1 MYKFSLYKV
10 YILNSVY
17 KIKYNNG
24 DLNDHIFYI
33 WVSSVLI
40 YLTCQVVSLDTNIL
54 FCKLFWISFTSFHI
68 GELTMVE
75 QSSWWIWATWSKVE
89 SRPLRKECSCRRQSH
104 SARNNETKYG
114 PVFGRLDRSSYSC
127 WFFLSLF
134 PPNLLC
140 SAFGLCIW
148 LCPSTHLHAASK
160 NQTKTTRKY
169 FCIRNFLVC

>member
-1 MYKFSLYKV
+1 M
-10 YILNSVY
+10 
-17 KIKYNNG
+17 
-24 DLNDHIFYI
+24 
-33 WVSSVLI
+33 
-40 YLTCQVVSLDTNIL
+40 DTT
-54 FCKLFWISFTSFHI
+54 ISFHM
-68 GELTMVE
+68 GELTVVE
-75 QSSWWIWATWSKVE
+75 QSGWWIWATWLEVE

-169 FCIRNFLVC
+169 CCIRNFLVCYQKKKWNISIQSISIAIQQYNNYVTVYKLELHSWCCLACLLWKSFVKNL